1 MATMVRS
8 MALEGIE
15 GFPVEIEAATIRGQQ
30 QMISIIGL
38 GDQAVKEA
46 GERIQA
52 AITSY
57 GYDLPKDKTLISLA
71 PGNRRKRG
79 SHYDLG
85 MTLALLAE
93 TDQIAA
99 RDIEK
104 YVFIGELSLDGR
116 IRPCTGVL
124 SMITA
129 ARQCG
134 ITRAVVPATNLKE
147 AQKISGIEAFG
158 LYTLEDAVR
167 LLEGR
172 GISAG
177 ITEQG
182 EKKAGPRRDIPD
194 FSEVKG
200 QRDLLDAVILAAA
213 GGHNLLMIGEPGC
226 GKSMIA
232 ARIPGILPEMTEEEA
247 LEVTKIQS
255 IAGNLKPG
263 EGLVRT
269 RPFRAPHHNVSLNAL
284 IGGGTYAQPGE
295 VSLAHGG
302 ILFLDELAEFSR
314 STLDALRQPLEN
326 KEVTISRV
334 NGNHTY
340 PAGFMFVAAM
350 NPCPCG
356 YYPGSRCRCS
366 DYEVIHYR
374 SKVSGPIMER
384 VDIQKWV
391 RKVDYFDLSGKE
403 ADYTSAQMRQL
414 VERARKIQE
423 ERFRDEEGVY
433 CNAQM
438 SVAHIQKYCALDEE
452 CTGILK
458 EQCEKY
464 GYSARVIHK
473 LLRMART
480 AADVRGSRQIGKE
493 DIIKALGCRELDKS
507 NSKMYTV

>member
-1 MATMVRS
+1 MATMVKS

-30 QMISIIGL
+30 QMVSIIGL

-52 AITSY
+52 AISCY

-93 TDQIAA
+93 TDQIEAK
-99 RDIEK
+99 DIDQ

-134 ITRAVVPATNLKE
+134 IRKACVPAANLKE
-147 AQKISGIEAFG
+147 AEKIGGIEAYG
-158 LYTLEDAVR
+158 LHTLRDAVR

-172 GISAG
+172 GLSVGISEKEEIPDLPCG
-177 ITEQG
+177 TE
-182 EKKAGPRRDIPD
+182 D
-194 FSEVKG
+194 FSEVRG
-200 QRDLLDAVILAAA
+200 QKELLDAVILAAA

-232 ARIPGILPEMTEEEA
+232 SRIPGILPEMTEEEA

-255 IAGNLKPG
+255 IAGSLRPG
-263 EGLVRT
+263 QGLVKM

-302 ILFLDELAEFSR
+302 ILFLDELPEFSR

-326 KEVTISRV
+326 KAVTISRV

-340 PAGFMFVAAM
+340 PANFMFVAAM

-356 YYPGSRCRCS
+356 YYPGERCKCT
-366 DYEVIHYR
+366 DYETIHYR
-374 SKVSGPIMER
+374 AKVSGPILER

-391 RKVDYFDLSGKE
+391 RRVDYFDLQGK
-403 ADYTSAQMRQL
+403 APDYTSARMRQM
-414 VERARKIQE
+414 VEKARKIQE
-423 ERFRDEEGVY
+423 DRYKEDEGIY

-438 SVAHIQKYCALDEE
+438 SVSHIQKYCAIDDE
-452 CTGILK
+452 CTAILK
-458 EQCEKY
+458 DNCEKY

-480 AADVRGSRQIGKE
+480 AADVRGSAGIEKE
-493 DIIKALGCRELDKS
+493 DIIMVLGLRELDKN

>member
-38 GDQAVKEA
+38 GDQAVKES

-52 AITSY
+52 AMSCY

-99 RDIEK
+99 RDIDK

-124 SMITA
+124 SMVTA

-134 ITRAVVPATNLKE
+134 IKMAAVPAANLRE
-147 AQKISGIEAFG
+147 AEKISGIRSYG
-158 LYTLEDAVR
+158 LHTLEDAVR

-172 GISAG
+172 GINAG
-177 ITEQG
+177 IEEQTTFTDRVR
-182 EKKAGPRRDIPD
+182 ETAD
-194 FSEVKG
+194 FADVKG
-200 QRDLLDAVILAAA
+200 QRELLDAVILAAA

-232 ARIPGILPEMTEEEA
+232 SRIPGILPGMTEEES

-255 IAGNLKPG
+255 IAGNLSPG
-263 EGLVRT
+263 EGLVKI

-326 KEVTISRV
+326 KKVTISRV

-340 PAGFMFVAAM
+340 PANFMFVAAM

-356 YYPGSRCRCS
+356 YYPGARCRCT
-366 DYEVIHYR
+366 DYEMIHYR

-403 ADYTSAQMRQL
+403 ADYTSSQMRQL
-414 VERARKIQE
+414 VERARKVQE
-423 ERFRDEEGVY
+423 ERFRGEEGVY

-438 SVAHIQKYCALDEE
+438 SVAHIQKYCEIDGE
-452 CTGILK
+452 CTAILK
-458 EQCEKY
+458 ENCEKY

-473 LLRMART
+473 ILRMART
-480 AADVRGSRQIGKE
+480 AADVRGSERIEKE
-493 DIIKALGCRELDKS
+493 DIIKVLGFRELDKS
-507 NSKMYTV
+507 NSEMYTV

>member
-1 MATMVRS
+1 MATMVKS

-30 QMISIIGL
+30 QMVSIIGL

-52 AITSY
+52 AITCY

-99 RDIEK
+99 RDIDK

-134 ITRAVVPATNLKE
+134 ITKAVVPAANLKE

-158 LYTLEDAVR
+158 LHTLEDAVR
-167 LLEGR
+167 LLEGG
-172 GISAG
+172 GISSG

-182 EKKAGPRRDIPD
+182 EKDAGQRRDIPD
-194 FSEVKG
+194 FSEVRG

-263 EGLVRT
+263 EGLVRI

-284 IGGGTYAQPGE
+284 IGGGTYAVE
-295 VSLAHGG
+295 RR
-302 ILFLDELAEFSR
+302 ILSGTSDTVIE
-314 STLDALRQPLEN
+314 D
-326 KEVTISRV
+326 
-334 NGNHTY
+334 
-340 PAGFMFVAAM
+340 VAA
-350 NPCPCG
+350 
-356 YYPGSRCRCS
+356 
-366 DYEVIHYR
+366 
-374 SKVSGPIMER
+374 
-384 VDIQKWV
+384 
-391 RKVDYFDLSGKE
+391 
-403 ADYTSAQMRQL
+403 
-414 VERARKIQE
+414 
-423 ERFRDEEGVY
+423 
-433 CNAQM
+433 
-438 SVAHIQKYCALDEE
+438 
-452 CTGILK
+452 
-458 EQCEKY
+458 
-464 GYSARVIHK
+464 
-473 LLRMART
+473 
-480 AADVRGSRQIGKE
+480 
-493 DIIKALGCRELDKS
+493 
-507 NSKMYTV
+507 

>member
-1 MATMVRS
+1 MATMVKS

-15 GFPVEIEAATIRGQQ
+15 GFLVEIEACTLKGQQ
-30 QMISIIGL
+30 QMISVIGL
-38 GDQAVKEA
+38 GDQAVKES
-46 GERIQA
+46 GERMQA
-52 AITSY
+52 AMTCY

-99 RDIEK
+99 REIEK

-116 IRPCTGVL
+116 IRPCPGVL

-134 ITRAVVPATNLKE
+134 IEKAAVPAANVNE
-147 AQKISGIEAFG
+147 AQKISGIGIYG
-158 LYTLEDAVR
+158 LQTLEDAVR

-172 GISAG
+172 GIGEGIFEQADKQDGAG
-177 ITEQG
+177 STNT
-182 EKKAGPRRDIPD
+182 D

-232 ARIPGILPEMTEEEA
+232 SRIPGILPEMTEEEA

-263 EGLVRT
+263 QGLVRI
-269 RPFRAPHHNVSLNAL
+269 RPFRTPHHNVSLNAM

-326 KEVTISRV
+326 KQVTISRV

-374 SKVSGPIMER
+374 SKISGPILER
-384 VDIQKWV
+384 IDIQKWV
-391 RKVDYFDLSGKE
+391 RRVDYFELGGKE
-403 ADYTSAQMRQL
+403 ADYTSAQMRRL

-423 ERFRDEEGVY
+423 ERYREEEGVY

-438 SVAHIQKYCALDEE
+438 SVAHIQKYCVIDEE
-452 CTGILK
+452 CTAILK
-458 EQCEKY
+458 ENCEKY

-480 AADVRGSRQIGKE
+480 AADVRGSDRIERE
-493 DIIKALGCRELDKS
+493 DIIIVLDCRELDKN
-507 NSKMYTV
+507 NSQMYTV

>member
-38 GDQAVKEA
+38 GDQAVKES

-52 AITSY
+52 AMSCY

-99 RDIEK
+99 RDIDK

-124 SMITA
+124 SMVTA

-134 ITRAVVPATNLKE
+134 IKMAAVPAANLRE
-147 AQKISGIEAFG
+147 AEKISGIRSYG
-158 LYTLEDAVR
+158 LHTLEDAVR

-172 GISAG
+172 GINAG
-177 ITEQG
+177 IEEQAACVSPVR
-182 EKKAGPRRDIPD
+182 ETAD
-194 FSEVKG
+194 FADVKG
-200 QRDLLDAVILAAA
+200 QRELLDAVILAAA

-232 ARIPGILPEMTEEEA
+232 SRIPGILPEMTEEES

-255 IAGNLKPG
+255 IAGNLSPG
-263 EGLVRT
+263 EGLVKI

-326 KEVTISRV
+326 RKVTISRV

-340 PAGFMFVAAM
+340 PANFMFVAAM

-356 YYPGSRCRCS
+356 YYPGARCRCT
-366 DYEVIHYR
+366 DYEMIHYR
-374 SKVSGPIMER
+374 SKVSGHH
-384 VDIQKWV
+384 
-391 RKVDYFDLSGKE
+391 G
-403 ADYTSAQMRQL
+403 
-414 VERARKIQE
+414 ARGYPE
-423 ERFRDEEGVY
+423 MGPEGG
-433 CNAQM
+433 
-438 SVAHIQKYCALDEE
+438 LF
-452 CTGILK
+452 
-458 EQCEKY
+458 
-464 GYSARVIHK
+464 
-473 LLRMART
+473 
-480 AADVRGSRQIGKE
+480 
-493 DIIKALGCRELDKS
+493 
-507 NSKMYTV
+507 

>member
-38 GDQAVKEA
+38 GDQAVKES

-52 AITSY
+52 AMSCY

-99 RDIEK
+99 RDIDK

-124 SMITA
+124 SMVTA

-134 ITRAVVPATNLKE
+134 IKMAAVPAANLRE
-147 AQKISGIEAFG
+147 AEKISGIRSYG
-158 LYTLEDAVR
+158 LHTLEDAVR
-167 LLEGR
+167 
-172 GISAG
+172 
-177 ITEQG
+177 
-182 EKKAGPRRDIPD
+182 
-194 FSEVKG
+194 
-200 QRDLLDAVILAAA
+200 LAAA

-232 ARIPGILPEMTEEEA
+232 SRIPGILPEMTEEES

-255 IAGNLKPG
+255 IAGNLSPG
-263 EGLVRT
+263 EGLVKI

-326 KEVTISRV
+326 RKVTISRV

-340 PAGFMFVAAM
+340 PANFMFVAAM

-356 YYPGSRCRCS
+356 YYPGARCRCT
-366 DYEVIHYR
+366 DYEMIHYR

-391 RKVDYFDLSGKE
+391 RKVDYFDLNGKE
-403 ADYTSAQMRQL
+403 ADYTSSQMRRM
-414 VERARKIQE
+414 VERARKVQE
-423 ERFRDEEGVY
+423 ERFREEEGVY

-438 SVAHIQKYCALDEE
+438 SVAHIQKYCEIDGE
-452 CTGILK
+452 CTAILK
-458 EQCEKY
+458 ENCEKY

-480 AADVRGSRQIGKE
+480 AADVRGSERIEKE
-493 DIIKALGCRELDKS
+493 DIIKVLGFRELDKS
-507 NSKMYTV
+507 NSEMYTV

>member
-1 MATMVRS
+1 MATVVKS
-8 MALEGIE
+8 MALDGIE
-15 GFPVEIEAATIRGQQ
+15 GFPVEIEAAVIRGQQ
-30 QMISIIGL
+30 QMVSIIGL

-52 AITSY
+52 AMEY
-57 GYDLPKDKTLISLA
+57 NGYDLPKDKTILSLA

-85 MTLALLAE
+85 MTLALLTE
-93 TDQIAA
+93 TDQIVSK
-99 RDIEK
+99 DIEK
-104 YVFIGELSLDGR
+104 YVFVGELSLDGR
-116 IRPCTGVL
+116 IRPCPGVL
-124 SMITA
+124 SMVTA

-134 ITRAVVPATNLKE
+134 ITKAAVPAANVKE
-147 AQKISGIEAFG
+147 TEKITGIKVYG
-158 LYTLEDAVR
+158 LSSLEDAVR

-172 GISAG
+172 EVNNTPEEAKPNGV
-177 ITEQG
+177 Q
-182 EKKAGPRRDIPD
+182 EKEFPD

-200 QRDLLDAVILAAA
+200 QRDLLQAVMLAAA

-232 ARIPGILPEMTEEEA
+232 SRIPGILPEMTEEEA

-263 EGLVRT
+263 DGLVKM

-326 KEVTISRV
+326 KSVSISRV

-340 PAGFMFVAAM
+340 PANFMFVAAM

-356 YYPGSRCRCS
+356 YYPNPRCKCT
-366 DYEVIHYR
+366 DYEIIHYR
-374 SKVSGPIMER
+374 AKVSGPILER

-391 RKVDYFDLSGKE
+391 KRVDYFDLSTKD
-403 ADYTSAQMRQL
+403 ADYTSYQL
-414 VERARKIQE
+414 REMVKKARKIQE
-423 ERFRDEEGVY
+423 ERYKGEEGIF

-438 SVAHIQKYCALDEE
+438 TVSHIQRYCALNEE
-452 CTGILK
+452 CTRILR
-458 EQCEKY
+458 ENCEHF

-473 LLRMART
+473 LLRLART
-480 AADVRGSRQIGKE
+480 SADVRGSDKIQKE
-493 DIIKALGCRELDKS
+493 DIITVLSCRELDKS
-507 NSKMYTV
+507 NSEMYTV